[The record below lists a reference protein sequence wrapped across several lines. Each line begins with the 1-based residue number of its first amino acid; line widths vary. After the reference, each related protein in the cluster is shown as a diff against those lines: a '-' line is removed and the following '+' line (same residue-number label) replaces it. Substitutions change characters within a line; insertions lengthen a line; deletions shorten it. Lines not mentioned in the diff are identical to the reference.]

1 MLSRKKLHSLLK
13 SGTNLVLKPF
23 GVKNYITSS
32 NGIHKRYKQQLNN
45 EENSIVSTNN
55 PVKFSNVESVIKGSK
70 LGIENIIPTN
80 IETTRK
86 EESLIE
92 EFRRTHTR
100 PQTYLSRKIIR
111 GRNAAKNAIEE
122 KIKKPIEERKKKA
135 EEAAKIKKEE
145 NNTRRRKEKDEKD
158 IARKRKEKEEE
169 EKNKVISEISKRYEK
184 KHKLFKIYLE
194 TERRYFVMSKLNKNI
209 KDKAQYNSTNAKYIN
224 ESHKLLIK
232 LMDEERIDNQ
242 VYHNFDQDIQV
253 YISDKYDYIKDI
265 EPMII
270 KDRKEIDLI
279 QKEFDLNKS
288 KKEQD
293 IKTEYENKIR
303 EIIKKKDEATL
314 AKERELAKNNEA
326 NPWSTIRELSIP
338 TTALNTLESSFP
350 QTEETRQK
358 RSMSR
363 SAPKPRSVPNNRSQ
377 KKSNMSQTRNS
388 PTTKKSE
395 SNISPQR
402 SPRPRPKPRTA
413 PNATT
418 RIAKRLS
425 ASKSMQLANPN
436 ENPNENTSVP
446 VSL

>member
-13 SGTNLVLKPF
+13 SGTNLVLNPF

-32 NGIHKRYKQQLNN
+32 NGIHKRHKQQLNN
-45 EENSIVSTNN
+45 EENSNVSTND
-55 PVKFSNVESVIKGSK
+55 PVKLSDVESVIQGSK

-80 IETTRK
+80 IENKLK

-92 EFRRTHTR
+92 GFRRTHTR
-100 PQTYLSRKIIR
+100 PQNYLRKKIQK
-111 GRNAAKNAIEE
+111 GRNTAKIAIEE

-145 NNTRRRKEKDEKD
+145 NN
-158 IARKRKEKEEE
+158 ARKKIEQKEKEIAK
-169 EKNKVISEISKRYEK
+169 EKMNTQEKIKNLVISELSKRYEK

-194 TERRYFVMSKLNKNI
+194 TSRRYFVMRNLNQNI
-209 KDKAQYNSTNAKYIN
+209 KDKAQYNPITAKYVN
-224 ESHKLLIK
+224 DSHDLFIK
-232 LMDEERIDNQ
+232 LMEEKRIDNL
-242 VYHNFDQDIQV
+242 VYYNFDQDIQV
-253 YISDKYDYIKDI
+253 YISDNYDYIKDI

-270 KDRKEIDLI
+270 KDRKEIDSI
-279 QKEFDLNKS
+279 QKEFDLNKI
-288 KKEQD
+288 KKEED
-293 IKTEYENKIR
+293 IKTEYENKLR
-303 EIIKKKDEATL
+303 AIIKKKDEETL

-338 TTALNTLESSFP
+338 TTALNTLETSFP
-350 QTEETRQK
+350 QTEKTQQK

-363 SAPKPRSVPNNRSQ
+363 SIPKPRSAPKNRSQ
-377 KKSNMSQTRNS
+377 KKNNMSQTSNS

-395 SNISPQR
+395 SNISAQR
-402 SPRPRPKPRTA
+402 SPRPKPRTA

-436 ENPNENTSVP
+436 ENPNENTFGS